1 MARKIIANT
10 AAETATAEAAVATE
24 AQATWNE
31 KDLTLTRNVT
41 VAAPKSWGTEAVEL
55 TVRISFAG
63 VDMKQLCLWAM
74 SSRVIALQA
83 ALRKHDINFV
93 RSLAKKGV
101 YAIDAADAG
110 VVTDPNAAANALT
123 KAFAGLSPE
132 QQAALLAQL
141 TAAAKK

>member
-10 AAETATAEAAVATE
+10 AAETATAEAAVAE

-31 KDLTLTRNVT
+31 KDRTLTRNVT

-55 TVRISFAG
+55 TVRISFAN
-63 VDMKQLCLWAM
+63 VDLKQLCLWAM

-93 RSLAKKGV
+93 KSLAKKGV

-141 TAAAKK
+141 TATAKK